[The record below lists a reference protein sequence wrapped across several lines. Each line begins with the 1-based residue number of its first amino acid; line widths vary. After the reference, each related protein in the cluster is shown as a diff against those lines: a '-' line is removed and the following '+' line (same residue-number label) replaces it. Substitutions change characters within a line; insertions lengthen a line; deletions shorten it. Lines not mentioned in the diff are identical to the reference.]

1 MGTFTNSVD
10 PDESFINTVCI
21 GKKIFRQK
29 NTIFFFNYNLT
40 PLDMYNGLYQV
51 YCVKSISI
59 QTKKC
64 HLSMEGILR
73 QNSMHTC

>member
-29 NTIFFFNYNLT
+29 KTIFFLNYNLA
-40 PLDMYNGLYQV
+40 PLDMVNGLSQV
-51 YCVKSISI
+51 DCVKPEVRI
-59 QTKKC
+59 
-64 HLSMEGILR
+64 H
-73 QNSMHTC
+73 